1 MSTYWI
7 GDLQGCN
14 ASLGRLLEVL
24 GFSPSRDRLVILG
37 DLINRGPDN
46 QGVLDRLMNLGS
58 SADCLLGN
66 HDLFVLAAYHGAKSL
81 KRGDTASGLL
91 TLPQASVYM
100 DWLAS
105 RAMARRES
113 GCLLV
118 HAGVLPQWDADQTLR
133 LANEVE
139 EVLRGAGRD
148 DFMHQMFGNS
158 PAQWHEDLAGAE
170 RLRVIVNALTRL
182 RFCTAQGE
190 MEFTTKEGL
199 AGAPPGHWAW
209 FEVPNRGTA
218 QVPVVFGHW
227 STVGGLCRSN
237 LACLDTGC
245 LWGRQL
251 SALCVPD
258 TPTDQQT
265 PDLTSWEWVSVPA
278 DPADV
283 VPLQNQPG

>member
-14 ASLGRLLEVL
+14 ASLGHLLEVL

-46 QGVLDRLMNLGS
+46 QGVLDRLMALGS

-66 HDLFVLAAYHGAKSL
+66 HDLFVLAAYHGAKAL
-81 KRGDTASGLL
+81 KRGDTASGLFE
-91 TLPQASVYM
+91 LPQASVYM
-100 DWLAS
+100 DWLAQCS
-105 RAMARRES
+105 MARWES

-118 HAGVLPQWDADQTLR
+118 HAGVLPQWDAPQTLA
-133 LANEVE
+133 LAHEVE
-139 EVLRGAGRD
+139 EVLRGAGRGE
-148 DFMHQMFGNS
+148 FMHQMFGNQ
-158 PAQWHEDLAGAE
+158 PAQWHNDLVGPA

-182 RFCTAQGE
+182 RFCTAHGE

-199 AGAPPGHWAW
+199 DGAPAGYQAW
-209 FEVPNRGTA
+209 FEVSQRRTA
-218 QVPVVFGHW
+218 SVPVVFGHW
-227 STVGGLCRSN
+227 STVGGLCRPR

-245 LWGRQL
+245 LWGRRL

-258 TPTDQQT
+258 TPADTNV
-265 PDLTSWEWVSVPA
+265 PDLTAWDWVSVPA
-278 DPADV
+278 APGDA
-283 VPLQNQPG
+283 VPLSA

>member
-81 KRGDTASGLL
+81 KRGDTASDLL
-91 TLPQASVYM
+91 ALPQASVYM
-100 DWLAS
+100 DWLAGRS
-105 RAMARRES
+105 MARWEA

-118 HAGVLPQWDADQTLR
+118 HAGVLPQWDHDQTLR

-139 EVLRGAGRD
+139 RVLRGAGRA
-148 DFMHQMFGNS
+148 DFMHQMFGNF
-158 PAQWHEDLAGAE
+158 PARWHEDLAGVD

-182 RFCTAQGE
+182 RFCTPEGV
-190 MEFTTKEGL
+190 MEFRTKEGL
-199 AGAPPGHWAW
+199 AGAPAGHLAW
-209 FEVPNRGTA
+209 FDVPGRQTESI
-218 QVPVVFGHW
+218 PVVFGHW
-227 STVGGLCRSN
+227 STVGGLCRPN

-245 LWGRQL
+245 LWGRKL
-251 SALCVPD
+251 SALVVPSVGVGNS
-258 TPTDQQT
+258 TDAA
-265 PDLTSWEWVSVPA
+265 PDLSQWEWVAVDAAPQ
-278 DPADV
+278 DV
-283 VPLQNQPG
+283 IDRKA